1 MLPFGKYAL
10 NSSQLDKSKL
20 ALKTQKNN
28 AVRKYPSTGI
38 SSELANVLKHISN
51 NKAFD
56 ISTLNDE
63 DKAFLY
69 NLVDYAEVQVNLPK
83 MKGGNAGVPCDDRD
97 LHRFQILKGTVLA
110 GNNSKEVID
119 ELKVLIVK
127 MMNEDRIGRKE
138 GQTILTDLVTLGY

>member
-1 MLPFGKYAL
+1 M
-10 NSSQLDKSKL
+10 
-20 ALKTQKNN
+20 KTQKNN
-28 AVRKYPSTGI
+28 AVRKYPLKGI
-38 SSELANVLKHISN
+38 SSELASVVRHIGN

-69 NLVDYAEVQVNLPK
+69 DLVDYAEVQVHLPK
-83 MKGGNAGVPCDDRD
+83 MKGGNAGVPCEDKD

-138 GQTILTDLVTLGY
+138 GNTILTDLVSLGY

>member
-1 MLPFGKYAL
+1 M
-10 NSSQLDKSKL
+10 
-20 ALKTQKNN
+20 
-28 AVRKYPSTGI
+28 R
-38 SSELANVLKHISN
+38 HIGN

-69 NLVDYAEVQVNLPK
+69 HLVDYAEVQVHLPD
-83 MKGGNAGVPCDDRD
+83 MKGGNAGVPCEDKD
-97 LHRFQILKGTVLA
+97 LHRFQILIKGTVLA
-110 GNNSKEVID
+110 GNNSKEVVD

-138 GQTILTDLVTLGY
+138 GHTILTDLVSLGY